1 MSEKIASFRK
11 SPRLFSVFAIP
22 FLAFCSILSAQADTY
37 RFPAV
42 PVPAD
47 NPMTP
52 QKIELG
58 KQLYFDPRISLS
70 GAVSCNSCHNVTGNG
85 TDNLP
90 LSFGV
95 FGRVDVPRNSPTVF
109 NAAFNTV
116 QFWDGRANSL
126 EEQAKGPI
134 QNHIEMGM
142 PNGAAV
148 VARLEQIPGYR
159 KEFADVFGGTKP
171 LDFNNVVAAIATY
184 ERTLI
189 TPDSPYDQYMAGNKT
204 ALDPSAVSGMKLVE
218 ATGCESCHGGAMFDN
233 PGTPMG
239 TGFYQKFPLQP
250 DYELC
255 AKYVKQYKLQGDE
268 GRYKVTRK
276 PADKSL
282 FKVPTW
288 RNVAL
293 TAPYFNYGTVQTL
306 PEAVK
311 VMAACQLRK
320 KLTDKEVTDIV
331 AFLNSLTGKFPKQT
345 LPQLPQT
352 PNTTILMEVPALA
365 KTAET
370 K

>member
-1 MSEKIASFRK
+1 MPKHYGSLR
-11 SPRLFSVFAIP
+11 RLSSLIFATLLPLLAIP
-22 FLAFCSILSAQADTY
+22 SQADTY
-37 RFPAV
+37 QFPKV

-52 QKIELG
+52 EKIELG

-95 FGRVDVPRNSPTVF
+95 FGRVDTPRNSPTVF
-109 NAAFNTV
+109 NAALNTV
-116 QFWDGRANSL
+116 QFWDGRARSL
-126 EEQAKGPI
+126 EDQAEKPI
-134 QNHIEMGM
+134 QNPIEMGM
-142 PNGAAV
+142 PSGVAV
-148 VARLEQIPGYR
+148 VDRLEQIPGYR
-159 KEFADVFGGTKP
+159 EEFAHVFGDKKP
-171 LDFNNVVAAIATY
+171 ITFHHVVEAIATY

-189 TPDSPYDQYMAGNKT
+189 TPDSPYDQYMAGNKK
-204 ALDPSAVSGMKLVE
+204 ALDPSALSGMKLVE
-218 ATGCESCHGGAMFDN
+218 ATGCETCHAGPMFDN
-233 PGTPMG
+233 TGTPMG
-239 TGFYQKFPLQP
+239 TGFYQKFPSQP
-250 DYELC
+250 DYAQC
-255 AKYVKQYKLQGDE
+255 AKYVKQYKLHGDE
-268 GRYKVTRK
+268 GRYKVTHK
-276 PADKSL
+276 AADKNL

-320 KLTDKEVTDIV
+320 KLSEKEVADIV
-331 AFLNSLTGKFPKQT
+331 AFLNSLTGKFPQQT

-352 PNTTILMEVPALA
+352 PDTTLLMGVPAL
-365 KTAET
+365 T
-370 K
+370 KAADKKMAH